1 MKLLH
6 YVAYSLFLIAFFVSN
21 MMEQLASEDIE
32 NIGAIFMIVSTTISE
47 IILVYIFNIMHAVS

>member
-21 MMEQLASEDIE
+21 MMEQLASEEIE

-47 IILVYIFNIMHAVS
+47 IILVSIFNIMPSVS